1 MQSSQQVATGKV
13 AKEATEGRT
22 PALRDAARKSR
33 FILPLLMTSALAG
46 TGASYPLPAWA
57 QAVAQQTSW
66 NIPAQPLS
74 RALVQFS
81 GRSGLQLF
89 FDANLVR
96 GMASPGVSGSMTRD
110 QALAR
115 LLAGTDLSY
124 AFTNANTVTITDRV
138 AAAHDG
144 PPSAADGSLVLDTI
158 EVNAG
163 GGGAFSPDTPYRT
176 AGSSTYISREQIE
189 RSRGTSVGDFLQG
202 APGIINADN
211 RAANA
216 LDVNI
221 RGMQGQGRAPVIID
235 GAIQE
240 STVYRGYNG
249 IAGRTYL
256 DPDFI
261 GSVSIEKG
269 PSAKADATGAI
280 GGVVRASTIAA
291 EDILL
296 PGKSYGIRVKGSFNS
311 NSATPPAFGTPGGLH
326 GRLFYSNLADIPSS
340 FGGPDGMD
348 RPGLLLP
355 TGFSGSIAAA
365 ATSENFDFVAAY
377 ARRKNG
383 NYFAGSKGE
392 EPTATAVPT
401 NSPPGYNI
409 NYEGLTRYR
418 LGEEVLNTSSDSAS
432 FLLKG
437 TLKLGD
443 AHRLEVAYNDYR
455 SDYGEMMPSSIIRGD
470 GSFQNDLS
478 NVHSGS
484 WTAKYKFNPDT
495 DLVNLNI
502 NLFHTDVENRINTAY
517 CQAPYG
523 CAPQPYA
530 LKNIRWGATID
541 NTSEFDTAIGDFSF
555 NYGGAFT
562 HEDVSPLDGG
572 NSQDRNGW
580 RREWSGFL
588 AAKYKPV
595 DWLTLNASAR
605 YSDFKSQDRS
615 GRTGIY
621 RIYRYQ
627 EADGSIIELNFD
639 ERQAYLAMGGSGTYL
654 GLQTFR
660 PTNDE
665 PHTGSGVA
673 PMFSALV
680 EPVQGLQFY
689 GQYSEAIRLPSL
701 FETTTGW
708 STDMGQGFP
717 DKPEH
722 ARNWEFGINWMR
734 DGVLTEGDK
743 LRFKA
748 SYFDNTVDDYITRI
762 YSGDSSAR
770 AQLVNIDYAKLRG
783 FEISASYD
791 SGRLFGDVAW
801 THYTYTNYCTK
812 SGQIGNTK
820 YNDLCY
826 AGGIPNGFV
835 VNQVPPKDA
844 ISLTV
849 GARLFDEKLTLGSKI
864 TYVGKRPANGL
875 DSDNVNVGGTLDHY
889 EWKPYTVADLFASY
903 QVNENFQVDMAVDN
917 VTDQYYVDTLALGF
931 VPAPGRT
938 FRLSMT
944 AKF

>member
-1 MQSSQQVATGKV
+1 
-13 AKEATEGRT
+13 
-22 PALRDAARKSR
+22 
-33 FILPLLMTSALAG
+33 
-46 TGASYPLPAWA
+46 
-57 QAVAQQTSW
+57 
-66 NIPAQPLS
+66 
-74 RALVQFS
+74 
-81 GRSGLQLF
+81 
-89 FDANLVR
+89 
-96 GMASPGVSGSMTRD
+96 
-110 QALAR
+110 
-115 LLAGTDLSY
+115 
-124 AFTNANTVTITDRV
+124 
-138 AAAHDG
+138 
-144 PPSAADGSLVLDTI
+144 
-158 EVNAG
+158 
-163 GGGAFSPDTPYRT
+163 
-176 AGSSTYISREQIE
+176 
-189 RSRGTSVGDFLQG
+189 
-202 APGIINADN
+202 
-211 RAANA
+211 
-216 LDVNI
+216 
-221 RGMQGQGRAPVIID
+221 MQGQGRAPVIID
-235 GAIQE
+235 GAVQE

-261 GSVSIEKG
+261 GNVSIEKG

-280 GGVVRASTIAA
+280 GGVVRASTITA

-296 PGKSYGIRVKGSFNS
+296 PGKSYGVRVKGGFNS

-326 GRLFYSNLADIPSS
+326 GRLFYSNPADIPAS

-348 RPGLLLP
+348 RPGFLLP

-365 ATSENFDFVAAY
+365 ATSESFDFVAAY

-383 NYFAGSKGE
+383 NYFAGSRGE
-392 EPTATAVPT
+392 EPTATAVPR
-401 NSPPGYNI
+401 SSSGYNML
-409 NYEGLTRYR
+409 YEGLTRYR

-443 AHRLEVAYNDYR
+443 SHRLEVAYNDYR

-495 DLVNLNI
+495 DLVSLNV
-502 NLFHTDVENRINTAY
+502 NLFHTDVENRINTSY
-517 CQAPYG
+517 CAEPYG
-523 CAPQPYA
+523 CAPQRYA
-530 LKNIRWGATID
+530 QRNTRWGVTID

-562 HEDVSPLDGG
+562 HEGVSPLDG
-572 NSQDRNGW
+572 SLVDRDGW
-580 RREWSGFL
+580 RREWSGFF
-588 AAKYKPV
+588 AAEYKPI
-595 DWLTLNASAR
+595 DWLTLNASMR

-615 GRTGIY
+615 GGTGFY

-639 ERQAYLAMGGSGTYL
+639 QRTAYLAAGGSGTFL
-654 GLQTFR
+654 GSQTFR
-660 PTNDE
+660 PTNDD

-701 FETTTGW
+701 FETTIGW
-708 STDMGQGFP
+708 STDMGPGFP
-717 DKPEH
+717 DQPEH
-722 ARNWEFGINWMR
+722 ARNWEIGINWMR

-770 AQLVNIDYAKLRG
+770 LQLANIDYAKLRG
-783 FEISASYD
+783 FEVSSSYD
-791 SGRLFGDVAW
+791 SGRFFGEVAW

-812 SGQIGNTK
+812 PGQIGNTR

-826 AGGIPNGFV
+826 AGGIPNGYV

-875 DSDNVNVGGTLDHY
+875 DSDNSNVGGTLDHY

-903 QVNENFQVDMAVDN
+903 HVNENFQVDLAVDN

-938 FRLSMT
+938 FRLNMT